1 MDSGWARRS
10 AFSMYQTIS
19 FIVPSINFMAPSVD
33 PIVFTWL
40 GNIYPAHYS
49 NCHVW
54 YKYKKAKAV
63 QRYGYNAIACCNL
76 KTEVLKTLAPSLY
89 SIFDMF
95 NIMGTMTLMITLPY
109 LHLLVPW
116 NLTSH
121 LLLIQLSFCHRV
133 Q

>member
-76 KTEVLKTLAPSLY
+76 KTEVVKILAPYLTYCILILCGAKTLL
-89 SIFDMF
+89 I
-95 NIMGTMTLMITLPY
+95 ILPY

-116 NLTSH
+116 NLTFH
-121 LLLIQLSFCHRV
+121 LLPIQSSFCHRV